1 VNQRLHGDK
10 LLVKHILDKST
21 FVAYHEDFRQDFLLK
36 QIADNED
43 LERWIELTAHS
54 NIVTCFEAF
63 RDSET
68 GLRFQMTEMHNGGTM
83 YEYIRKLN
91 LNLNLDVSRRYR
103 ELVFDVAIQIAT
115 GLDAA
120 HNQGLAHGNFDL
132 SHVVIQNN
140 DEHLEFKVTNFQMG
154 SSLQA
159 PLNPEASYWPFARNK
174 RTLTANDK
182 LEVLMLRDVYCFAV
196 SILELMIG
204 RTSCTQSILALDAL
218 PLTWAEFHESTP
230 LIQVLADCIQ
240 LDSITLRKGKLKQI
254 RQTLIVEFK
263 KFFQSAFYKLETPFV
278 GKKADVLNKRGT
290 VALFNRNEQE
300 AIRFWQ
306 EARQLNEAHFDSHA
320 NYGMFMWTTAKVT
333 DSQMMQ

>member
-1 VNQRLHGDK
+1 
-10 LLVKHILDKST
+10 
-21 FVAYHEDFRQDFLLK
+21 
-36 QIADNED
+36 
-43 LERWIELTAHS
+43 
-54 NIVTCFEAF
+54 
-63 RDSET
+63 
-68 GLRFQMTEMHNGGTM
+68 
-83 YEYIRKLN
+83 
-91 LNLNLDVSRRYR
+91 
-103 ELVFDVAIQIAT
+103 
-115 GLDAA
+115 
-120 HNQGLAHGNFDL
+120 
-132 SHVVIQNN
+132 
-140 DEHLEFKVTNFQMG
+140 
-154 SSLQA
+154 
-159 PLNPEASYWPFARNK
+159 
-174 RTLTANDK
+174 
-182 LEVLMLRDVYCFAV
+182 MLRDVYCFAV

-204 RTSCTQSILALDAL
+204 RTSSTQSILALDAL

-263 KFFQSAFYKLETPFV
+263 KFFQRAFYKLETPFV

-333 DSQMMQ
+333 DSQMMQSLADFVFQVPHKGQLLEACLNFAIGEPRTGSKLLTDYLVKAKSEAARIKNKKVWRVLDQATKLQQAVLLAPDAFPQNFKTKHSQPNITSI